1 MVIFMPEKCTVI
13 ELARRGAAEL
23 RCGNSTPRI
32 ILEHEAFSQG
42 GLFLDSCAHVRMLKA
57 GPLQRVSPFLASLS
71 DVRSWTKVTE
81 GLLKMYC
88 VRTSGVNIRH
98 FF

>member
-42 GLFLDSCAHVRMLKA
+42 GLFLDSCAHVRMVGCYFGRLESCTFK
-57 GPLQRVSPFLASLS
+57 LS
-71 DVRSWTKVTE
+71 
-81 GLLKMYC
+81 
-88 VRTSGVNIRH
+88 
-98 FF
+98 